1 MASDIQRHMRSVPH
15 TRKLFPNLSVIR
27 PLYMWLRY
35 SLAVNYLF
43 LTDSGSGAQVE
54 FAEEPFNALAER
66 NDYEVRLHSV

>member
-1 MASDIQRHMRSVPH
+1 MASGTRRRMRSVPR
-15 TRKLFPNLSVIR
+15 TRKSFASRDPTPSYVAHN
-27 PLYMWLRY
+27 

-43 LTDSGSGAQVE
+43 LTDSGSGTQVE